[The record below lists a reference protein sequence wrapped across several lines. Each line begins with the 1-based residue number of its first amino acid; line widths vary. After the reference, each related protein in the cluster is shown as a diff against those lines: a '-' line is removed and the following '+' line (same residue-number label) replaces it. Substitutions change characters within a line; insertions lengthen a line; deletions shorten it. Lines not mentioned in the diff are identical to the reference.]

1 MPFAATWM
9 DLEINILSEVEKDK
23 YHMILLVCGIF
34 TKMVQMNYLQNTSRV
49 IDVENKLMVTKRER
63 RGRDKSG
70 GWTQHIHTT
79 MYKIDN

>member
-1 MPFAATWM
+1 
-9 DLEINILSEVEKDK
+9 
-23 YHMILLVCGIF
+23 
-34 TKMVQMNYLQNTSRV
+34 MVQMNYLQNTSRV

-70 GWTQHIHTT
+70 DWNQHIHTT